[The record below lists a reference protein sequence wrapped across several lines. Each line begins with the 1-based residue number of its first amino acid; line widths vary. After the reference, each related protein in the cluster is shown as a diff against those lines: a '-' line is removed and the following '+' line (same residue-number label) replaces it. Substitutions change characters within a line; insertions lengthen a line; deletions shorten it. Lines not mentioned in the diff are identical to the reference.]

1 MKVCW
6 FRIFFAPCLFLCFL
20 SPRYKLGMICL
31 HHGITSTKIAWK
43 SSLETI
49 LDVWNASKTS
59 LETSARITR
68 WVKNPV
74 RYAELSIGSYE
85 FQGLHIASQKK
96 GEAAQNTA
104 RPMTYACPHISEKW
118 RDQEVVTSISEI
130 TDDVNCCQVVPS
142 YTFAS
147 NRKKPIQSMELNHN
161 LLSIMLFSSH
171 LQPQNLSSTETSPR
185 PGGCDGRPISI
196 MLQDDGMTFR
206 VRREHEDGLFSWRH
220 QESLTRQRMRRT
232 RNRKTTSTIQVC
244 ILYRVWVYVI
254 IYNKS
259 L

>member
-1 MKVCW
+1 M
-6 FRIFFAPCLFLCFL
+6 IFGNHLGCLEC
-20 SPRYKLGMICL
+20 
-31 HHGITSTKIAWK
+31 
-43 SSLETI
+43 
-49 LDVWNASKTS
+49 VQN
-59 LETSARITR
+59 ITR
-68 WVKNPV
+68 NICPNHVMSEESCAICRAFNRQLRVP
-74 RYAELSIGSYE
+74 RSPHCIT
-85 FQGLHIASQKK
+85 KK
-96 GEAAQNTA
+96 GQTAQNTA

-206 VRREHEDGLFSWRH
+206 VWREHEDGLFSC
-220 QESLTRQRMRRT
+220 
-232 RNRKTTSTIQVC
+232 TIK
-244 ILYRVWVYVI
+244 RA
-254 IYNKS
+254 
-259 L
+259 